1 MKIESQTLTHHMEHS
16 FTYERTDTF
25 EQELSKLSLNETAQK
40 NAPQALREIDL
51 VEQIKFTLIQQLL
64 QLLFGASKEI
74 SSKPQNMCSD
84 NALHVKQPSSSQ
96 FRLFETVE
104 VNYESTYKE
113 AESLKTQTQGTVKT
127 ADGKSIDINLELTMQ
142 RSFYAKTTMSESV
155 FIDPLV
161 INLDG
166 NLPELCDT
174 TFAFDLDCDGKS
186 DQISSLANN
195 NGFLAL
201 DTNQNGYIDDG
212 SELFGTKSGNG
223 FKDLNAYDSDK
234 NHWIDENDPIFE
246 GLRIWCNDELIG
258 LGEAGL
264 GAIYLGA
271 QPSPYLLKND
281 ENETLGKLR
290 QSSLFLFESGKVG
303 TISQVDFAKRDAKE
317 PIVEALA
324 QV

>member
-1 MKIESQTLTHHMEHS
+1 MKIESHTLSHKIEHS
-16 FTYERTDTF
+16 LTYKKTDTF
-25 EQELSKLSLNETAQK
+25 EQALSALSLDKMAPK

-64 QLLFGASKEI
+64 QLLFGASKE
-74 SSKPQNMCSD
+74 SLNKPQNICTD

-113 AESLKTQTQGTVKT
+113 AESLRTQTQGTVKT
-127 ADGKSIDINLELTMQ
+127 MDGKSININLELTMQ
-142 RSFYAKTTMSESV
+142 RSFYSKTHLSQSV

-166 NLPELCDT
+166 ALPELCNT
-174 TFAFDLDCDGKS
+174 TFSFDLDCDGKM
-186 DQISSLANN
+186 DQISSLAKN

-201 DTNQNGYIDDG
+201 DTNQNGQIDDG

-223 FKDLNAYDSDK
+223 FKDLNALDSDK
-234 NHWIDENDPIFE
+234 NHWIDENDPMFE

-281 ENETLGKLR
+281 NNETLGKLR

-303 TISQVDFAKRDAKE
+303 TISQVDFAKRDAKA
-317 PIVEALA
+317 PMVEALA

>member
-1 MKIESQTLTHHMEHS
+1 MKIESHTLIHQIEHA
-16 FTYERTDTF
+16 FIYEKTDTF
-25 EQELSKLSLNETAQK
+25 AQALNETTPK
-40 NAPQALREIDL
+40 DAPHPLREIDL
-51 VEQIKFTLIQQLL
+51 IQQIKFTLIQELL
-64 QLLFGASKEI
+64 HLLFGSSKDI
-74 SSKPQNMCSD
+74 SIKPQNVCSD
-84 NALHVKQPSSSQ
+84 NSLHVKQTTSQQ

-113 AESLKTQTQGTVKT
+113 AESLGMQTQGTVKT
-127 ADGKSIDINLELTMQ
+127 TDGRSIEINLELTMQ
-142 RSFYAKTTMSESV
+142 RSFYAKTTLSKSV

-166 NLPELCDT
+166 TLPQLCNT
-174 TFAFDLDCDGKS
+174 TFSFDLDCDGKA
-186 DQISSLANN
+186 DQISSLAKN

-201 DTNQNGYIDDG
+201 DANQNGQIDDG

-223 FKDLNAYDSDK
+223 FKDLSAYDTDN

-258 LGEAGL
+258 LGEVGL

-281 ENETLGKLR
+281 ANETLGKLR
-290 QSSLFLFESGKVG
+290 QSSFFLFESGEVG
-303 TISQVDFAKRDAKE
+303 TISQVDFAKREAKE
-317 PIVEALA
+317 PMVEALA
-324 QV
+324 RV

>member
-1 MKIESQTLTHHMEHS
+1 MKIESYTLTHQMEHA
-16 FTYERTDTF
+16 FTYEKTDTF
-25 EQELSKLSLNETAQK
+25 EQALNETTPKDTSQ
-40 NAPQALREIDL
+40 PLREIDL
-51 VEQIKFTLIQQLL
+51 IQQIKFTLIQELL
-64 QLLFGASKEI
+64 QLLFGSSKEI
-74 SSKPQNMCSD
+74 SIKPQNVCSD
-84 NALHVKQPSSSQ
+84 DSLHVKQPTSQQ

-113 AESLKTQTQGTVKT
+113 AESLKAQTQGTVKT
-127 ADGKSIDINLELTMQ
+127 MDGRSIDINLELTMQ
-142 RSFYAKTTMSESV
+142 RSFYSKTTLSKSV

-161 INLDG
+161 INFDG
-166 NLPELCDT
+166 NLPQLCDT
-174 TFAFDLDCDGKS
+174 TFSFDLDCDGKA
-186 DQISSLANN
+186 DQISSLAKN

-201 DTNQNGYIDDG
+201 DTNQNGQIDDG

-223 FKDLNAYDSDK
+223 FKDLSVYDSDK
-234 NHWIDENDPIFE
+234 NQWIDENDPIFE

-271 QPSPYLLKND
+271 QPTPYMLKND

-290 QSSLFLFESGKVG
+290 QSSFFLFESGEIG

-317 PIVEALA
+317 PMVEALA
-324 QV
+324 RV

>member
-1 MKIESQTLTHHMEHS
+1 MKIESHTFTHQMEHT
-16 FTYERTDTF
+16 FTYEKTDTF
-25 EQELSKLSLNETAQK
+25 EQALSALSLDETAPK

-74 SSKPQNMCSD
+74 SSKPQNVCSD
-84 NALHVKQPSSSQ
+84 NALHVKQPSSNQ

-104 VNYESTYKE
+104 VNYKSTYQE
-113 AESLKTQTQGTVKT
+113 AESLRTQTQGTVKT
-127 ADGKSIDINLELTMQ
+127 GDGRSIDINLELTMQ
-142 RSFYAKTTMSESV
+142 RSFYSKTALTQSV

-166 NLPELCDT
+166 TLPELCNT
-174 TFAFDLDCDGKS
+174 TFSFDLDCDGKV
-186 DQISSLANN
+186 DQISSLAKN
-195 NGFLAL
+195 NGFLAF
-201 DTNQNGYIDDG
+201 DTNQNGQIDDG

-223 FKDLNAYDSDK
+223 FKDLNGYDSDK
-234 NHWIDENDPIFE
+234 NQWIDENDPIFE

-271 QPSPYLLKND
+271 QPTPYMLKND
-281 ENETLGKLR
+281 DNETLGKLR
-290 QSSLFLFESGKVG
+290 QSTLFLFESGEVG
-303 TISQVDFAKRDAKE
+303 TIAQVDFAKRDVKE
-317 PIVEALA
+317 PMAEALA